1 MCMSRPGGGWQVR
14 INSSLDSAPA
24 QSIQEA
30 SSSPGWVY
38 WGLPHRNVEG
48 EQRTVSK

>member
-1 MCMSRPGGGWQVR
+1 MR
-14 INSSLDSAPA
+14 IHPSLDSAPA
-24 QSIQEA
+24 QSIQKA

-38 WGLPHRNVEG
+38 WHLPHRNVEG